1 MLSTQTPQGFAGF
14 PWVETRTRASR
25 SQSKRATNC
34 ATPGYGIVVSVVFHV
49 VLAVFWPSALRK
61 WFPLLVVSQRVE
73 GLGFFL
79 HGWAGYAPKASA
91 LHLQSNPEFF
101 SQRKHILNFLS
112 QSAKEGA
119 AADTADPS
127 YFTGFPSKVKRIL
140 FCKALFLQSPLQ
152 KQTRKCTLPG
162 DNSTNNLPNRKPWH
176 RKAQKP
182 LRK

>member
-1 MLSTQTPQGFAGF
+1 MDGQDMLPKQARYTYRVTQSSF
-14 PWVETRTRASR
+14 PSE
-25 SQSKRATNC
+25 N
-34 ATPGYGIVVSVVFHV
+34 
-49 VLAVFWPSALRK
+49 
-61 WFPLLVVSQRVE
+61 
-73 GLGFFL
+73 
-79 HGWAGYAPKASA
+79 
-91 LHLQSNPEFF
+91 
-101 SQRKHILNFLS
+101 ILNFLS